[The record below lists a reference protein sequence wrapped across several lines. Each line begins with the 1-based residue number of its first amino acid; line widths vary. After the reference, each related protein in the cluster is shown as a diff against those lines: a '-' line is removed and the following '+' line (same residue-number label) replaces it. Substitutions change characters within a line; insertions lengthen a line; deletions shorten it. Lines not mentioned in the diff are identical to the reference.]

1 MERIMGVRAL
11 RLVAAG
17 AALAAAFAVT
27 TGPAIPAEASSGEV
41 VIAVTTGSGLQVGK
55 QANDSSWQIETV
67 ATGLYGQPSV
77 AMESNG
83 NIVIAA
89 VFLTG
94 SDRGTLYYFWQA
106 PGSTVWHRQQVS
118 AVAAVAPL
126 VPPSIAAQHGSA
138 GAAADTVIVAQNATG
153 TGSTYYWQQIGTAPW
168 HTEAIPTV
176 NGTAAAPY
184 VSVDSQNTSVV
195 SFATPKGFGLDR
207 QAYASATWETVQ
219 EVYPGGARQGVQ
231 AADENDGRIVV
242 SATTPV
248 SDQLNFYWNTT
259 GKVSGWVGQNLPWQA
274 DDQSA
279 MAVNAAEHNVT
290 IAAYDPS
297 FSSGECISTYTQDD
311 GSTAW
316 HRQADVTCPGWGG
329 NADVAI
335 AAQSSGGLVMTSIDS
350 SGVVDFYAE
359 APGGSTWSVTRITG
373 IPFPMDT
380 PAIAAN

>member
-1 MERIMGVRAL
+1 MGVRVL
-11 RLVAAG
+11 RLVTIG
-17 AALAAAFAVT
+17 TALAAAFAAAGRA
-27 TGPAIPAEASSGEV
+27 GPAAASSGEV
-41 VIAVTTGSGLQVGK
+41 VIAVTAGAGLQVGE
-55 QANDSSWQIETV
+55 QTNDSPWQIETV

-77 AMESNG
+77 AIESNG

-94 SDRGTLYYFWQA
+94 SYRGTLYYFWQA

-118 AVAAVAPL
+118 AEAGVAPL
-126 VPPSIAAQHGSA
+126 VPPSIAAQRLNP
-138 GAAADTVIVAQNATG
+138 GAVADTVIVAQNATG
-153 TGSTYYWQQIGTAPW
+153 TGSTYYWQQIGTGPW
-168 HTEAIPTV
+168 NSEAIPTF
-176 NGTAAAPY
+176 NGTATAPY

-207 QAYASATWETVQ
+207 QAYGASTWETVE
-219 EVYPGGARQGVQ
+219 EVYPGSARQGVE

-259 GKVSGWVGQNLPWQA
+259 GKVSDWYGQNLPWQS

-279 MAVNAAEHNVT
+279 MAVNATEHNVT

-316 HRQADVTCPGWGG
+316 HRQAYVACPGWGG

-350 SGVVDFYAE
+350 SDVVDFYAE
-359 APGGSTWSVTRITG
+359 APSGSTWSDARITG
-373 IPFPMDT
+373 ISYPMDT

>member
-1 MERIMGVRAL
+1 MGVRAL

-17 AALAAAFAVT
+17 AALAVAFAVAA
-27 TGPAIPAEASSGEV
+27 GPAIPAEASSGEV
-41 VIAVTTGSGLQVGK
+41 VIAVATGSGLQVGK
-55 QANDSSWQIETV
+55 QINDSPWQTQTV

-77 AMESNG
+77 AIESNG

-94 SDRGTLYYFWQA
+94 SYRGTLYYFWQA

-118 AVAAVAPL
+118 AKAAAAPL
-126 VPPSIAAQHGSA
+126 VPPSIAAQRINP

-153 TGSTYYWQQIGTAPW
+153 TGSAYYWQQIGTAPW

-176 NGTAAAPY
+176 NGTATAPN

-248 SDQLNFYWNTT
+248 SDQLNFYWNST
-259 GKVSGWVGQNLPWQA
+259 GKVSGWAGQNLPWQA

-311 GSTAW
+311 GSSSW
-316 HRQADVTCPGWGG
+316 HRQAYITCPGWGG

-350 SGVVDFYAE
+350 SDVVDFYAA

-373 IPFPMDT
+373 ISFPMDT